1 MKVLFMTFMLL
12 IGVSCKLLAAD
23 STLEKTI
30 VILNDDTKIVGYI
43 IEEKA
48 NEYLWIEKEDGQK
61 VKILVSFIKSK
72 ETIKPDVIKID
83 KEVSINKS
91 LKRNVLTYKNP
102 TKAALL
108 DIIPFIGI
116 GHIYTGKWGRAL
128 LFDAGFSICVIW
140 GYAASMSADPGKNG
154 SGKGHPEYPLIGA
167 IGIHV
172 WKIFDAAHCAR
183 KNNKLLET
191 DKTSISPRYDVIFGY
206 DDTSKGTNLGVS
218 ISF

>member
-91 LKRNVLTYKNP
+91 LKRNVLTYKNLW
-102 TKAALL
+102 T
-108 DIIPFIGI
+108 
-116 GHIYTGKWGRAL
+116 
-128 LFDAGFSICVIW
+128 
-140 GYAASMSADPGKNG
+140 
-154 SGKGHPEYPLIGA
+154 
-167 IGIHV
+167 
-172 WKIFDAAHCAR
+172 
-183 KNNKLLET
+183 
-191 DKTSISPRYDVIFGY
+191 RYYENI
-206 DDTSKGTNLGVS
+206 
-218 ISF
+218 